1 MTLSNTKEA
10 FAKFPF
16 DYGLI
21 RGESRSLLF
30 SFFCNKIFC
39 KIMNEMEKLS
49 QFENKSRKRCTE
61 IIVVEKSNKETFKN
75 ENKSFQ

>member
-16 DYGLI
+16 DYGVLI

-30 SFFCNKIFC
+30 SLFMLFVTNKI
-39 KIMNEMEKLS
+39 S
-49 QFENKSRKRCTE
+49 QNNGK
-61 IIVVEKSNKETFKN
+61 TFAI
-75 ENKSFQ
+75 